1 MPHTPDHKGFLK
13 TDRLSAS
20 ERSRLRTLRRQKK
33 SGSLSGSQLAEL
45 KDLRKQRRKAIG
57 KDLLKAGVLVGGAA
71 LAAPALAGGAAA
83 AAGGT
88 GAAGAAGAGGA
99 GAGKLLGLGKLG
111 KLGKVIE
118 GADKLGKIGKAVE
131 GADKLGKLKK
141 AVDVVGDVKEVAEG
155 VKEVTG
161 ALGDVKDLVTP
172 QPLIEDMIG
181 EPQPIEPIEPPQID
195 NTIEG
200 GGLAGLAN
208 TFKYGGRVRKKK
220 KKRI

>member
-1 MPHTPDHKGFLK
+1 MPHTPDHKGLKGRLK

-33 SGSLSGSQLAEL
+33 SGSLSGSQLAEF

-57 KDLLKAGVLVGGAA
+57 KDLLKAGALVGGAA
-71 LAAPALAGGAAA
+71 LAAPALAG
-83 AAGGT
+83 T
-88 GAAGAAGAGGA
+88 GA
-99 GAGKLLGLGKLG
+99 GAGKLLGAGKAL
-111 KLGKVIE
+111 K
-118 GADKLGKIGKAVE
+118 GAGGLGKIGKAIE

-141 AVDVVGDVKEVAEG
+141 AVDVAGDVKEIAGG

-161 ALGDVKDLVTP
+161 ALSDVKDLVAP
-172 QPLIEDMIG
+172 QPLMEDMIG
-181 EPQPIEPIEPPQID
+181 EPEPIEPIEPPQID

-200 GGLAGLAN
+200 DGLAGLAN

>member
-1 MPHTPDHKGFLK
+1 MPHTPDHKGLKGRLK

-33 SGSLSGSQLAEL
+33 SGSLSGSQLAEF

-57 KDLLKAGVLVGGAA
+57 KDLLKAGALVGGAA
-71 LAAPALAGGAAA
+71 LAAPALAGAA

-88 GAAGAAGAGGA
+88 GAAGAGA
-99 GAGKLLGLGKLG
+99 GAGKLLG
-111 KLGKVIE
+111 
-118 GADKLGKIGKAVE
+118 AGKALK

-141 AVDVVGDVKEVAEG
+141 AVDVAGDVKEIAGG
-155 VKEVTG
+155 VKEVAG
-161 ALGDVKDLVTP
+161 ALGDVKDLVAP
-172 QPLIEDMIG
+172 QPLMEDMIG
-181 EPQPIEPIEPPQID
+181 EPQPIEPIDPPQID

>member
-33 SGSLSGSQLAEL
+33 SGSLSGSQLAEF

-57 KDLLKAGVLVGGAA
+57 KDLLKAGALVGGAA
-71 LAAPALAGGAAA
+71 LAAPALAGAA

-88 GAAGAAGAGGA
+88 GAAGAGA
-99 GAGKLLGLGKLG
+99 GAGKLLGAGKAL
-111 KLGKVIE
+111 K
-118 GADKLGKIGKAVE
+118 GAGGLGKIGKAIE

-141 AVDVVGDVKEVAEG
+141 AVDVAGDVKEIAGG

-161 ALGDVKDLVTP
+161 ALGDVKDLVAP
-172 QPLIEDMIG
+172 QPLMEDMIG
-181 EPQPIEPIEPPQID
+181 EPQPIEPIDPPQID

>member
-1 MPHTPDHKGFLK
+1 MPHTPDHKGLLK

-20 ERSRLRTLRRQKK
+20 EKSRLRTLRRKRK
-33 SGSLSGSQLAEL
+33 SGAKLSGSQLAEL
-45 KDLRKQRRKAIG
+45 KGLRKQRRKAIG
-57 KDLLKAGVLVGGAA
+57 KDLLKAGALVGGAA

-83 AAGGT
+83 STAGT
-88 GAAGAAGAGGA
+88 A
-99 GAGKLLGLGKLG
+99 GAGKLLGAGKALKSAG
-111 KLGKVIE
+111 G
-118 GADKLGKIGKAVE
+118 LGKIGKAIE

-141 AVDVVGDVKEVAEG
+141 AVDVAGDVKEIAGG
-155 VKEVTG
+155 VKEVAG
-161 ALGDVKDLVTP
+161 ALGDVKDLVAP
-172 QPLIEDMIG
+172 QPLMEDMIG
-181 EPQPIEPIEPPQID
+181 EPQPIEPIEPPKID

>member
-1 MPHTPDHKGFLK
+1 MPHTPDHKGLLK

-20 ERSRLRTLRRQKK
+20 ERSRLRTLRRKKK

-45 KDLRKQRRKAIG
+45 KGLRKQRRKAIG
-57 KDLLKAGVLVGGAA
+57 KDLLKAGALVGGAA

-88 GAAGAAGAGGA
+88 GAAGAGGA

-111 KLGKVIE
+111 KLGKAIE

-161 ALGDVKDLVTP
+161 ALGDVKDLVAP
-172 QPLIEDMIG
+172 KPLMEDMIG
-181 EPQPIEPIEPPQID
+181 EPQPIQPTQLPQID
-195 NTIEG
+195 NTVQG

-220 KKRI
+220 KKKI

>member
-20 ERSRLRTLRRQKK
+20 ERSRLRTLRRKKK

-45 KDLRKQRRKAIG
+45 KGLRKQRRKAIG
-57 KDLLKAGVLVGGAA
+57 KDLLKAGALVGGAA

-83 AAGGT
+83 ATGGT
-88 GAAGAAGAGGA
+88 

-111 KLGKVIE
+111 KLGKAIE

-131 GADKLGKLKK
+131 GVDKLGKLKK
-141 AVDVVGDVKEVAEG
+141 AVDVVGDVKEIAGG
-155 VKEVTG
+155 VKEVAG
-161 ALGDVKDLVTP
+161 ALGDVKDLVAP
-172 QPLIEDMIG
+172 QPLMEDMIG